1 MGRNV
6 NIPNFPERII
16 SLVPSQTELL
26 FDLGIGARVIGITK
40 FCIHPESWHRSKTK
54 IGGTKQLN
62 FAKINE
68 LNPDLIIGNKE
79 ENNESQVKNLMKKYP
94 VWISDIS
101 NLEESCS
108 MINSIGEITNAA
120 TKSAVIVSNVRQEF
134 AKFGP
139 LNSSKKV
146 LYLIWKNPY
155 IAVGKNTFISNMIL
169 TCGLLNC
176 VINTRY
182 PQLTNK
188 EIKQLNPEIIFLSS
202 EPYPFKE
209 KHIPELQELLP
220 NTLIILVDGQLFS
233 WYGSR
238 LLRAPAYFLKLLTK
252 I

>member
-6 NIPNFPERII
+6 IIPNFPERII

-26 FDLGIGARVIGITK
+26 FDLGLGSRVIGITK

-62 FAKINE
+62 FEKINE

-79 ENNESQVKNLMKKYP
+79 ENNESQVTNLMKKYP
-94 VWISDIS
+94 VWMSDIS

-108 MINSIGEITNAA
+108 MINSIGEITNSTA
-120 TKSAVIVSNVRQEF
+120 KSAVIVSNIQQEF
-134 AKFGP
+134 STLTP
-139 LNSSKKV
+139 LNSSKNV

-155 IAVGKNTFISNMIL
+155 IAVGKNTFINNML
-169 TCGLLNC
+169 LACGLINC
-176 VINTRY
+176 LAKTRY
-182 PQLTNK
+182 PQLTNE
-188 EIKQLNPEIIFLSS
+188 EIKLLNPEIIFLSS

-209 KHIPELQELLP
+209 KHIDELQELLP
-220 NTLIILVDGQLFS
+220 NTLIILVNGELFS

-238 LLRAPAYFLKLLTK
+238 LLLAPAYFLKLLYK

>member
-6 NIPNFPERII
+6 NIPNFPKRII

-40 FCIHPESWHRSKTK
+40 FCIHPKIWHISKIR

-62 FAKINE
+62 IEKINE

-79 ENNESQVKNLMKKYP
+79 ENNKSQVTNLMKKHP
-94 VWISDIS
+94 VWMSDIS
-101 NLEESCS
+101 NLEDSFS
-108 MINSIGEITNAA
+108 MINSIGAITNSANNSAA
-120 TKSAVIVSNVRQEF
+120 IVSNIRQEF
-134 AKFGP
+134 SKLTP

-155 IAVGKNTFISNMIL
+155 IAAGKKTFINNMIL
-169 TCGLLNC
+169 ACGLINC
-176 VINTRY
+176 VLNTRD

-209 KHIPELQELLP
+209 KHIIELQELLP
-220 NTLIILVDGQLFS
+220 NTLIILVNGELFS

-238 LLRAPAYFLKLLTK
+238 LLLAPAYFLKLLSK

>member
-6 NIPNFPERII
+6 NIPNFPKRII
-16 SLVPSQTELL
+16 SIVPSQTELL

-40 FCIHPESWHRSKTK
+40 FCIHPKSWHISKIR

-62 FAKINE
+62 IEKINE

-79 ENNESQVKNLMKKYP
+79 ENNKSQVTNLMKKHP
-94 VWISDIS
+94 VWMSDIS
-101 NLEESCS
+101 NLEDSFS
-108 MINSIGEITNAA
+108 MINSIGAITNSANNSAA
-120 TKSAVIVSNVRQEF
+120 IVSNIRQEF
-134 AKFGP
+134 SKLTP

-155 IAVGKNTFISNMIL
+155 IAAGKKTFINNMIL
-169 TCGLLNC
+169 ACGLINC
-176 VINTRY
+176 VLNTRY

-209 KHIPELQELLP
+209 KHIIELQELLP
-220 NTLIILVDGQLFS
+220 NTLIILVNGELFS

-238 LLRAPAYFLKLLTK
+238 LLLAPAYFLKLLSK

>member
-26 FDLGIGARVIGITK
+26 FDLGLGSRVIGITK

-68 LNPDLIIGNKE
+68 LNPDLIICNKE

-94 VWISDIS
+94 VWVSDIS
-101 NLEESCS
+101 NLDESFS
-108 MINSIGEITNAA
+108 MINSIGEITNSA
-120 TKSAVIVSNVRQEF
+120 TKSAAIVSNVRQEF
-134 AKFGP
+134 AKLGP

-155 IAVGKNTFISNMIL
+155 IAAGKNTFINNMIL
-169 TCGLLNC
+169 ACGLINC
-176 VINTRY
+176 VLNTRY

-209 KHIPELQELLP
+209 KHIYELQELLP
-220 NTLIILVDGQLFS
+220 NTLIILVNGELFS

-238 LLRAPAYFLKLLTK
+238 LLRAPAYFLKLLSK

>member
-26 FDLGIGARVIGITK
+26 FDLGLGSRVIGITK
-40 FCIHPESWHRSKTK
+40 FCIHPESWHRSKIK

-108 MINSIGEITNAA
+108 MINSIGEITNSA
-120 TKSAVIVSNVRQEF
+120 TKSAVIVSKVRQEF
-134 AKFGP
+134 SKLTP
-139 LNSSKKV
+139 LNSSKNV

-155 IAVGKNTFISNMIL
+155 IAAGKNTFINNMIL
-169 TCGLLNC
+169 ACGLINC
-176 VINTRY
+176 VLNTRY

-209 KHIPELQELLP
+209 KHIYELQELLP
-220 NTLIILVDGQLFS
+220 NTLIILVNGELFS

-238 LLRAPAYFLKLLTK
+238 LLRAPAYFLKHLSK